1 MIERSVPRPPYIR
14 WMIRRDLP
22 EVLEIER
29 QSFECPWQ
37 ADDFKKMLS
46 RRDAIGMVA
55 VDDSTFEAVLGYI
68 VYVIHPTAL
77 ELVNFAVHPEER
89 RRGVGHA
96 MFAKLASKL
105 APDKRTEIAFQVVD
119 TNLDA
124 QLFFKAVGCRAT
136 GVLHSVW
143 LDGDDDS
150 NTPEID
156 RDAYRFV
163 CQVREAVTA

>member
-1 MIERSVPRPPYIR
+1 MMARNTPRPPYIR

-22 EVLEIER
+22 EVLDIER
-29 QSFECPWQ
+29 QSFECPWH

-46 RRDAIGMVA
+46 RRDVIGMVA
-55 VDDSTFEAVLGYI
+55 VDDSTFEAVLGYM
-68 VYVIHPTAL
+68 VYLIHPTAL

-89 RRGVGHA
+89 RRGVGQA
-96 MFAKLASKL
+96 MFAKLTSKL
-105 APDKRTEIAFQVVD
+105 SPERRKEIIFQVVD
-119 TNLDA
+119 NNLDA
-124 QLFFKAVGCRAT
+124 QLFFKRQGCRAT

-143 LDGDDDS
+143 LAGDGDS

-163 CQVREAVTA
+163 YQVRQAVTA